1 MPNSQALDEQ
11 YLRSIERSRNI
22 RADDSLS
29 SWKNQVHTG
38 LVSVSNNLFPNS
50 TTSTSVNY
58 NSAVRPMS
66 SGHHGSTNA
75 SQHKIQETSK
85 PVMIMGNN
93 NNSNYLNGT
102 GQFNSAGNNSMV
114 QGAGNNSMNQGGS
127 LNSNRDNSLNNIS
140 QLSQQ
145 TDTMISNYM

>member
-1 MPNSQALDEQ
+1 
-11 YLRSIERSRNI
+11 
-22 RADDSLS
+22 
-29 SWKNQVHTG
+29 
-38 LVSVSNNLFPNS
+38 
-50 TTSTSVNY
+50 
-58 NSAVRPMS
+58 
-66 SGHHGSTNA
+66 
-75 SQHKIQETSK
+75 
-85 PVMIMGNN
+85 MGNN